1 AKVQENDVILIR
13 QLQVLRLDI
22 AMDDRRLMRMKVS
35 QGVKQLVC
43 PEHHPADGK
52 RLIRGLEPRRKI
64 VTRDVFHH
72 EILIAAIN
80 EMVADLRKD
89 RMPEACKDPRL
100 ALERTGK
107 GRVACI
113 ARPLKGNGA
122 AKPLIDSKIDLA
134 HSAFADQMNDQVAIL
149 DHCIWG
155 QRVHFVFGWQITS
168 SFLR

>member
-1 AKVQENDVILIR
+1 MILIR
-13 QLQVLRLDI
+13 QLQVLWLDI
-22 AMDDRRLMRMKVS
+22 AMDDRRLMRMKVRQS
-35 QGVKQLVC
+35 VQQLIR
-43 PEHHPADGK
+43 PEHYPTDGK
-52 RLIRGLEPRRKI
+52 RLISGLKPRRKI

-80 EMVADLRKD
+80 KMVADLRKD
-89 RMPEACKDPRL
+89 RMPQTSKDPCL

-107 GRVACI
+107 GRIASI
-113 ARPLKGNGA
+113 ARSLQGNGA
-122 AKPLIDSKIDLA
+122 AKPLIDGEIDLA

-155 QRVHFVFGWQITS
+155 QRIHFVFGWQITS